1 MGSSVHVGLAQSY
14 PSGSLITFSG
24 RVSGWCGASEIEPYV
39 RRRGMEQF
47 AMEGL
52 INCVAYAGDGQRLGQ
67 GDIEELSE
75 ILKFPG
81 QFIWIGLYEPDEEL
95 LREVQQEFNLHD
107 LAIEDAH
114 AAHQRPKLEEYGDSL
129 FVVLRTAQRVEGEI
143 RFGETHIFVGPR

>member
-67 GDIEELSE
+67 GDIEDISE
-75 ILKFPG
+75 TRKFPG
-81 QFIWIGLYEPDEEL
+81 PVILIGPYPPRRGR
-95 LREVQQEFNLHD
+95 LRAGQDGVNL
-107 LAIEDAH
+107 
-114 AAHQRPKLEEYGDSL
+114 
-129 FVVLRTAQRVEGEI
+129 
-143 RFGETHIFVGPR
+143 PRRA